1 MFCLLYKKEKACYE
15 PMLLCMYIYT
25 IKMKNN
31 IKRACFRTKVGGGE
45 FFKSWDA
52 FLGNNDNN
60 S

>member
-1 MFCLLYKKEKACYE
+1 
-15 PMLLCMYIYT
+15 
-25 IKMKNN
+25 MKNN
-31 IKRACFRTKVGGGE
+31 IKRACFRTKVWGGGG